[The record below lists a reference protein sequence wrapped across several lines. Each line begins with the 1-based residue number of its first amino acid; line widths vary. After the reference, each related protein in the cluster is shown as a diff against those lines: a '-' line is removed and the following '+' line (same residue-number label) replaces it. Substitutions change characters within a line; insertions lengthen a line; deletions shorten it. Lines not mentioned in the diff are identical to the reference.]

1 MLPYLLTFSRVAL
14 GLLFAYA
21 FLAKV
26 RDVAQFAA
34 AVGRFELLPR
44 RWVKTAALLFLAG
57 ELAVILLLLTGGS
70 WLPLAFALASLL
82 LTLFTLAL
90 LSTLRRGIET
100 SCNCFGASEKPLTY
114 YDVGRNAGFIACSLL
129 GWWLVPQVA
138 GSPAAQNWL
147 ALAWQGLVTVG
158 DGNGLVI
165 LLTINALL
173 TWFILLPTAFFMLL
187 LGKRFRQLDQGDPK
201 EFLLQEAGSRR
212 GQPAP
217 PFEAQNYRWRNRY
230 PGQFQGQGRGLSLSL
245 AQLQAVCREDTGL
258 ERLLPP
264 GKGQRHGDGYRQRG
278 PSHYAGDVC
287 PTTRSAV
294 AHSLG
299 ATNKQPLRPRLRCL
313 LGTLFLPG
321 GCRAENTGCRPSGCP
336 LLAGTT
342 GADVVVN
349 EFCEHHT
356 YFIPLY
362 SSDHGWMDNSYW
374 DKVRARRCAC
384 LTEEV
389 AI

>member
-217 PFEAQNYRWRNRY
+217 PFEAQNIDGETVTLDSFKGRDVAFLFPSPSCKPCVEKIPALNDYCR
-230 PGQFQGQGRGLSLSL
+230 QGRANGMEMVIVNVDQHITPETF
-245 AQLQAVCREDTGL
+245 A
-258 ERLLPP
+258 
-264 GKGQRHGDGYRQRG
+264 QRHEVQLPILWAPQISNPFAHDYDAYSV
-278 PSHYAGDVC
+278 PSFCLVDAGQ
-287 PTTRSAV
+287 
-294 AHSLG
+294 
-299 ATNKQPLRPRLRCL
+299 KI
-313 LGTLFLPG
+313 
-321 GCRAENTGCRPSGCP
+321 RAAGHLDARYWQEQ
-336 LLAGTT
+336 LA
-342 GADVVVN
+342 
-349 EFCEHHT
+349 
-356 YFIPLY
+356 LMW
-362 SSDHGWMDNSYW
+362 S
-374 DKVRARRCAC
+374 
-384 LTEEV
+384 
-389 AI
+389 